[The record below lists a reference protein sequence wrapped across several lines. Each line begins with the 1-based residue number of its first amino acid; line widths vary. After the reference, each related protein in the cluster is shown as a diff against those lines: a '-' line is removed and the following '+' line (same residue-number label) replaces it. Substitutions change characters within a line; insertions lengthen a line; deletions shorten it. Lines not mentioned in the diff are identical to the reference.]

1 MKTIGMLLA
10 AGAAICVY
18 GYGDL
23 PATFDAS
30 TGYVTMT
37 ASDTGSLQSFFIA
50 GNWSSGNPP
59 ERGTNYYVAANR
71 TFATPLTAAM
81 VEEQKLVDADC
92 QTFKGDKLVVAG
104 TFWHLNG
111 DYPFTIPDMY
121 MLPGSLIQYTAPK
134 TPLAGMLTVYGTQAS
149 PSRVHFAMNATKAL
163 SLDFAIKGDVG
174 SCLATS
180 WSTASDM
187 KPSTLRLHGD
197 LSGYF
202 GTLRVGATDLSAG
215 TANVGLSL
223 SSEHLG
229 GTIELPIDHACLFLE
244 SANGL
249 TAGGLRVTHSNT
261 RLFIDG
267 LKLNASTARLTIT
280 NSLEITDSSYVMFQ
294 GVSYSAT
301 LGNPPSFPNFAEP
314 TDPGE
319 VKVIRLTPEAV
330 ANGGWTHAR
339 LSGKFVPPVS
349 PALER
354 SELFWRDDPDGG
366 KTLWLVTCVMH
377 TAMSDVQ
384 SRSSLTFSTKIA
396 DGTDYYWNNETNPAD
411 DLDSLGKCYM
421 SRNTI
426 YTPTTGSAF
435 YTFPGKTLFL
445 TDTSLYVFNAS
456 FGFICDELVL
466 RNGEIRMASTGV
478 SDSSR
483 RDENGNAYKVWKVR
497 GGIRM
502 TGSNTLTCY
511 GTREMIRVEAE
522 VEGDGDIKAT
532 TINNSSSYLNDA
544 GVHEFAAL
552 NTNFL
557 GKVKVTAVDNTTK
570 YADLGIVVPNWQQ
583 HVRLFVSDERNLGG
597 ARDTFAW
604 DALYIDQYSELVPLN
619 DVAFTDGWNR
629 GVAIGNIGRMN
640 VTNGLTLAIRR
651 PLNVNGNL
659 VKDGGGT
666 LALGGTLTFGG
677 SAQSATPTA
686 GANLL
691 TVMGG
696 FVKPLATNAFDGLA
710 ITFTNNAALKLDG
723 MSADAG
729 LLKYGLVDTKETTAP
744 IALAPNQATLPV
756 TVDFGAAAE
765 PPAVQWTV
773 GLVTLET
780 AKAEALK
787 PQMALSNPAPFK
799 NWRGTLGLVANGNG
813 TSTVVV
819 NYKTAGMMIL
829 FR

>member
-1 MKTIGMLLA
+1 MKTIGMMLSAVA
-10 AGAAICVY
+10 AFFAY
-18 GYGDL
+18 GYGNL
-23 PATFDAS
+23 PDVFDAT

-37 ASDTGSLQSFFIA
+37 GSDTGDLQSFYKA

-59 ERGTNYYVAANR
+59 EPGTNYYVAANR

-81 VEEQKLVDADC
+81 VEEQKLIDEDC

-111 DYPFTIPDMY
+111 SYPFTIPDMR
-121 MLPGSLIQYTAPK
+121 MLPGSSIKYTAVK
-134 TPLAGMLTVYGTQAS
+134 TSLAGMLTVYGTHDS
-149 PSRVHFAMNATKAL
+149 PSWVNFVMNAVKAL
-163 SLDFAIKGDVG
+163 SLDFTIKGDAE
-174 SCLATS
+174 SCLATT
-180 WSTASDM
+180 WSD
-187 KPSTLRLHGD
+187 KPSTIRMHGN
-197 LSGYF
+197 LSGFY
-202 GTLRVGATDLSAG
+202 GTLRVGAADLSAE
-215 TANVGLSL
+215 NENIGLSL

-280 NSLEITDSSYVMFQ
+280 NSLEITNPSYVMFQ

-301 LGNPPSFPNFAEP
+301 SGQVPTFPSFVEP
-314 TDPGE
+314 TSPGE

-330 ANGGWTHAR
+330 ANGGWTNGR
-339 LSGKFVPPVS
+339 LAGKFIPPNS
-349 PALER
+349 PKFER
-354 SELFWRDDPDGG
+354 SELLWRDDADGG
-366 KTLWLVTCVMH
+366 KTLWLVTFVMH
-377 TAMSDVQ
+377 NSLIDEQA
-384 SRSSLTFSTKIA
+384 RSSLTFSTKTA

-411 DLDSLGKCYM
+411 DPESSGKCYM
-421 SRNTI
+421 SRNAI
-426 YTPTTGSAF
+426 YTPNVGSTF
-435 YTFPGKTLFL
+435 YTFPGKSLFMSSAGL
-445 TDTSLYVFNAS
+445 CGLNAS
-456 FGFICDELVL
+456 LGFACDELIL
-466 RNGEIRMASTGV
+466 HNAEIRMASTGGL
-478 SDSSR
+478 DSSR

-497 GGIRM
+497 GGIRV
-502 TGSNTLTCY
+502 TGSNSLTCY
-511 GTREMIRVEAE
+511 GVGEMIRIEAE
-522 VEGDGDIKAT
+522 VEGNGDIKAT
-532 TINNSSSYLNDA
+532 TVNSSSSYLNDA
-544 GVHEFAAL
+544 GVHEFSAL

-557 GKVKVTAVDNTTK
+557 GKVTVTAVDNTTK

-619 DVAFTDGWNR
+619 DVTFTDGWNR
-629 GVAIGNIGRMN
+629 GIAIGNIGRMN
-640 VTNGLTLAIRR
+640 VTNGLTLTIRR

-659 VKDGGGT
+659 VKNGGGT

-677 SAQSATPTA
+677 SAQSTTPTA

-723 MSADAG
+723 MSADVG

-744 IALAPNQATLPV
+744 IALAPNQTTLPV
-756 TVDFGAAAE
+756 TVEFGAETE

-799 NWRGTLGLVANGNG
+799 NWCGTMGLVDNGNG
-813 TSTVVV
+813 TSTIVV
-819 NYKTAGMMIL
+819 NYKTAGMTIL